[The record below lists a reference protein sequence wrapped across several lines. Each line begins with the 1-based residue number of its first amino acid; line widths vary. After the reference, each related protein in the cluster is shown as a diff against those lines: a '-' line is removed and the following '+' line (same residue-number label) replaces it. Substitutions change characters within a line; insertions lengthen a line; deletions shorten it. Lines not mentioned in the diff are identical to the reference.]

1 MRRSL
6 PFLSLVLAATLG
18 CAPGGPGAAPAPSSR
33 NVLTAE
39 ELGGVPHD
47 DAYDAIGQLRPRWIT
62 PRAGGGLRIVFIDN
76 VGAGTLERLRT
87 IPLQIGSELRFI
99 DSRDAT
105 TRWGTG
111 YPDGVIHVITR
122 PS

>member
-1 MRRSL
+1 M
-6 PFLSLVLAATLG
+6 
-18 CAPGGPGAAPAPSSR
+18 
-33 NVLTAE
+33 
-39 ELGGVPHD
+39 
-47 DAYDAIGQLRPRWIT
+47 
-62 PRAGGGLRIVFIDN
+62 RIVFLDN

-87 IPLQIGSELRFI
+87 IPLQIVSELRFI

-111 YPDGVIHVITR
+111 YPDGVIHAITR